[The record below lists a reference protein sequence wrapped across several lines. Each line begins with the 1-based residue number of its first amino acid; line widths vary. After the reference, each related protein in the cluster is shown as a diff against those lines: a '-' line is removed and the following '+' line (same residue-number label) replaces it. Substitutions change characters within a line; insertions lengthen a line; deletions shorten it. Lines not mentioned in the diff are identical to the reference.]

1 MTSVTC
7 DVLVLGAGPGGMAA
21 AVEAARA
28 GAVVVVIEASERIGG
43 NAARSTGYLAFL
55 DSPLQEREGIRDS
68 EEAFLADAVNEVAGQ
83 QERFGIVFDVE
94 LTRAFVRGTT
104 DTYRF
109 LTDLGFTFNRFI
121 RRPLQHT
128 ADRMVDV
135 SDTTLFTT
143 CFERAFA
150 ELGIR
155 VLTRTRA
162 VDLVLDCRRVVGATL
177 DPGDLAAEV
186 RARGGVVLATG
197 GYQANAALRQ
207 RYQPGYLATTPY
219 LGLDTCRGDGHVLGQ
234 AVGGDLVNMTM
245 IPPLVM
251 VASAFVEE
259 AIAVNLEGR
268 RFHDEAGPYDARVD
282 ALHAQPE
289 RAGSYICDGDVLR
302 RKGSLVEQMP
312 EPARTAPTLAGL
324 ADEIGCDAATLE
336 ATVARWN
343 ASVTAAEPRD
353 PDFGRVIFADDRRG
367 IVEPPFAAVP
377 MVVGINFP
385 AGGFRVS
392 PRMEVADVHGRV
404 IPGLFAVGD
413 CVGGVNPA
421 VGLGGIHISS
431 ALTLGRVAG
440 RAASEGTRGTTAGGD
455 LLAAEPV
462 PALERTKIELVEVH
476 ES

>member
-1 MTSVTC
+1 MTPPTTC

-28 GAVVVVIEASERIGG
+28 GAEVVVVEAGERIGG

-55 DSPLQEREGIRDS
+55 DSALQRQEGISDS
-68 EEAFLADAVNEVAGQ
+68 EDAFLTDALNEVALQ
-83 QERFGIVFDVE
+83 QERFGIVFDVD
-94 LTRAFVRGTT
+94 LTRAVVRGST

-109 LTDLGFTFNRFI
+109 LTELGFTFNRFI

-128 ADRMVDV
+128 VDRMIDV
-135 SDTTLFTT
+135 ADTALFTT
-143 CFERAFA
+143 CFERAF
-150 ELGIR
+150 EDLGVR

-162 VDLVLDCRRVVGATL
+162 VDLILDTGRVAGAVLD
-177 DPGDLAAEV
+177 PAAEV
-186 RARGGVVLATG
+186 RTRGGGVVLATG
-197 GYQANAALRQ
+197 GYQANPALRQ
-207 RYQPGYLATTPY
+207 RYQPAYLATTPY

-259 AIAVNLEGR
+259 SIAVNLEGR
-268 RFHDEAGPYDARVD
+268 RFHDEAGPYDDRVA
-282 ALHAQPE
+282 ALHAQPQ
-289 RAGSYICDGDVLR
+289 RLGFYVCDGDVLA

-312 EPARTAPTLAGL
+312 QPARTAPTLAGL
-324 ADEIGCDAATLE
+324 AAEIGCDAANLE

-343 ASVTAAEPRD
+343 RTVAASEQHDA
-353 PDFGRVIFADDRRG
+353 DFGRVIFPDDRRG
-367 IVEPPFAAVP
+367 IVAPPFAAVP

-392 PRMEVADVHGRV
+392 PRMEVADVRGRV

-421 VGLGGIHISS
+421 AGLGGMHICS
-431 ALTLGRVAG
+431 ALTLGRIAG
-440 RAASEGTRGTTAGGD
+440 RAALTAAPQPSPAGAD
-455 LLAAEPV
+455 LLAAHPIPV
-462 PALERTKIELVEVH
+462 LQTTIELVQVP
-476 ES
+476 S